1 MSRQQRVQ
9 NEEFRDRL
17 IAHMLTVS
25 ALGASLHDSRP
36 PGLGSGFF
44 LTACTQTISPQL
56 PPRSAM
62 ASDSQ
67 RQKGRDSTLSRLN
80 LAIDA
85 LSLAKDISTIAPAQ
99 ATFSS
104 VCALLTILRVFV
116 LLFCVDGLPTHVS
129 QDFIANEEE
138 YVELGLHCADICKAI
153 DRGMN
158 GKRLEDLSQSVCEA
172 INQLTM
178 WVQLE
183 AHGLGHPPMTRLI
196 TGPLR
201 RSRGR

>member
-1 MSRQQRVQ
+1 MYSAFKTFEESRDLLIVRTLRCPFKAPRDGIVAHPDQQ
-9 NEEFRDRL
+9 
-17 IAHMLTVS
+17 
-25 ALGASLHDSRP
+25 
-36 PGLGSGFF
+36 
-44 LTACTQTISPQL
+44 TAPSQL
-56 PPRSAM
+56 PPHSAM
-62 ASDSQ
+62 VSDPQ

-116 LLFCVDGLPTHVS
+116 LLFCADGLPTHTF

-158 GKRLEDLSQSVCEA
+158 GKRLDDLSQSVCEA

-201 RSRGR
+201 KSRGR

>member
-1 MSRQQRVQ
+1 MSVQ
-9 NEEFRDRL
+9 
-17 IAHMLTVS
+17 
-25 ALGASLHDSRP
+25 GASRWNSRP
-36 PGLGSGFF
+36 SGSGLGFF
-44 LTACTQTISPQL
+44 LATCTQTVPSQL

-116 LLFCVDGLPTHVS
+116 LLFCADGLPTHIF

-158 GKRLEDLSQSVCEA
+158 GKRLDDLSQSVCEA
-172 INQLTM
+172 INQLTL
-178 WVQLE
+178 WVQLD
-183 AHGLGHPPMTRLI
+183 ARGLGHPPMTRLI
-196 TGPLR
+196 AGPLR